1 MVWNAQNSFFSPNVG
16 ASGSYNVGA
25 SGSHNVGANGSHN
38 VGAYG
43 SHNVGAYGSHNVGAG
58 GSYNVGAGGH
68 NVGAYGSHNVASV
81 AYFPGSA
88 AMAIPV
94 AAATNNTGAGSASGN
109 GFLGG
114 YGPVA
119 RFEYATPAGLAPLPW
134 VMDITEGDGWPS
146 FPHALRLNPY
156 PDKLNADGVT
166 RQTLEWQAADWD
178 PGLRFW
184 SLEFDPQLTEWLQD
198 LNLAAPSVMAAR
210 EFARRHELWLAVDGG
225 SALQT
230 EFEKDLALF
239 KWRATA
245 CDNQGTRT
253 EAFAAIS
260 RELDGMIDLMRDDR
274 MRYLEEL
281 SAQSGAIVPYF
292 VHLMGINPAS
302 KPWTM
307 ELMNCASAIGNLV
320 KMQYKSH
327 YKRVRASVLCPGLT
341 PPWGPPQHPSFPSG
355 HATVAHLTALLLMMI
370 PGVARRFGLFEE
382 ERNGTAPPQVTNI
395 GRPPVLAG
403 DLLNVAY
410 GMDQHSPLLWMA
422 WRIARGRERLGVHY
436 ASDSA
441 AGRRLA
447 ALVWHACTRP
457 PTRAGNPDPDPV
469 PAIDVPSLQTV
480 LTKAR
485 AEWPEL

>member
-16 ASGSYNVGA
+16 AYGAHNVGAGSSYNVGA
-25 SGSHNVGANGSHN
+25 HGSHNVGAHGSHN
-38 VGAYG
+38 VGAHG
-43 SHNVGAYGSHNVGAG
+43 SHNVGAHGSHNVGA
-58 GSYNVGAGGH
+58 H
-68 NVGAYGSHNVASV
+68 GSHNVASNV
-81 AYFPGSA
+81 WASG
-88 AMAIPV
+88 
-94 AAATNNTGAGSASGN
+94 AAAAVPVVVASHNTGAGSASGT

-114 YGPVA
+114 YGAVA

-134 VMDITEGDGWPS
+134 VMDFTEGDGWPS
-146 FPHALRLNPY
+146 FPYAVRINPY
-156 PDKLNADGVT
+156 PVTPNTDG
-166 RQTLEWQAADWD
+166 TLKKVMEWQPSDWD

-184 SLEFDPQLTEWLQD
+184 SLDFDPQLTEWLQD

-210 EFARRHELWLAVDGG
+210 EFARHHKDWLAREDAVAGTDPGP
-225 SALQT
+225 SDIQRA
-230 EFEKDLALF
+230 FEGTKDLLT
-239 KWRATA
+239 WRARDDDDAT
-245 CDNQGTRT
+245 TR
-253 EAFAAIS
+253 AAASTVVS
-260 RELDGMIDLMRDDR
+260 RELNEMVDLMRDDR

-281 SAQSGAIVPYF
+281 AAQSGAIVPYF
-292 VHLMGINPAS
+292 VHLMGINPAT

-327 YKRVRASVLCPGLT
+327 YKRVRASTLCPGLT

-355 HATVAHLTALLLMMI
+355 HATVGHLTALLLLSV
-370 PGVARRFGLFEE
+370 PGIAQRFGVFDPEK
-382 ERNGTAPPQVTNI
+382 RGAKAAKGTELDTI
-395 GRPPVLAG
+395 GRQPALQDFF
-403 DLLNVAY
+403 DLAY

-457 PTRAGNPDPDPV
+457 APKKGDVDPI
-469 PAIDVPSLQTV
+469 PAIRVPSLQTV